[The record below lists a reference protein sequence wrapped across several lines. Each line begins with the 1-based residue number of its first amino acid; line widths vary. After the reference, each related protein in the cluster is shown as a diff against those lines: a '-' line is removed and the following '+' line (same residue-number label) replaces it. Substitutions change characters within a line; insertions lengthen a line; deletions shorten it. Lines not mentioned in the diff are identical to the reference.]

1 MAANLSTHLI
11 IQAYQTRS
19 GNTDRTQ
26 VIPEA
31 NGQTFLQGSPL
42 TLVSGYTTAWAGPIA
57 SGSLP
62 GATTGLVGFAKQ
74 NGQNLS
80 GTVGA
85 SAPAQPFGSIPQPGT
100 AYTFGNPQFEPSAV
114 FIAEGSPF
122 SDGRTIF
129 TEANADTIFIGQFDN
144 DTGSNYTPTQAMLG
158 ESFGLTADANNYY
171 YVDGGKTSIGTS
183 TVVVIVGF
191 DPISGAGVPNG
202 NVLFQVL
209 LGQEQFLHV

>member
-42 TLVSGYTTAWAGPIA
+42 TLVSGYVTAWTTPVP
-57 SGSLP
+57 SGTPP
-62 GATTGLVGFAKQ
+62 GNTTGLVGFAKQ

-85 SAPAQPFGSIPQPGT
+85 SAPAQPFGSVPQPGT
-100 AYTFGNPQFEPSAV
+100 AYTFGNPQLSHLLYLLQKV
-114 FIAEGSPF
+114 LRSVMGVLCSRKQMQTL
-122 SDGRTIF
+122 SLLVSLTI
-129 TEANADTIFIGQFDN
+129 I
-144 DTGSNYTPTQAMLG
+144 PV
-158 ESFGLTADANNYY
+158 LTTLQH
-171 YVDGGKTSIGTS
+171 K
-183 TVVVIVGF
+183 
-191 DPISGAGVPNG
+191 
-202 NVLFQVL
+202 QC
-209 LGQEQFLHV
+209 

>member
-31 NGQTFLQGSPL
+31 NGQTFLQGNPL
-42 TLVSGYTTAWAGPIA
+42 TLVNGYVTAWTTPVP
-57 SGSLP
+57 SGTPP
-62 GATTGLVGFAKQ
+62 GNTTGLVGFAKQ

-85 SAPAQPFGSIPQPGT
+85 SAPAQPFGSVPQPGT
-100 AYTFGNPQFEPSAV
+100 AYTFGT
-114 FIAEGSPF
+114 PF

-144 DTGSNYTPTQAMLG
+144 NTGSNYTPTQAMLG

>member
-1 MAANLSTHLI
+1 
-11 IQAYQTRS
+11 
-19 GNTDRTQ
+19 
-26 VIPEA
+26 
-31 NGQTFLQGSPL
+31 
-42 TLVSGYTTAWAGPIA
+42 
-57 SGSLP
+57 
-62 GATTGLVGFAKQ
+62 LVGFAKQ

-158 ESFGLTADANNYY
+158 ESFGLTADANNYW